1 MSMPPSLLPTPSGA
15 EAPAAGLAGGGDPLF
30 QPPVGR
36 ERRGPG
42 IAIRLFGV
50 LLLVSLVP
58 LALVGAWMLEGT
70 SDAMKRSVRD
80 VQLAVISDIT
90 RSIATSLLQTRQELE
105 ATGEILLGDGDTP
118 DAVRQAQAIARMRHN
133 PLFDQLVVY
142 APTGELVLYL
152 QAPEALLG
160 PPEAVMPPQLKAGLQ
175 EAPFVTGQVTTD
187 GTTPRVLVGIR
198 VMVGEELRAYLVT
211 GLSLASLCQVLK
223 QVSDDRFGGVSDR
236 IYVLDEHGRIIA
248 HADQTRAAL
257 LEDRRGRGILR
268 GLGPQVNF
276 RHRFGSVPQYFDE
289 QGHEWL
295 GALETLPDLGWA
307 VAVEHPHEQVYATV
321 YAMRRRLLL
330 GALGAG
336 LGMLVVAALV
346 ARRVTRPLRS
356 LVTGIRSLAG
366 REFRARVPVER
377 TDELGTLATAFNDM
391 ASALET
397 SEATLARESRIRAD
411 LSRYLSPEVVEEVIH
426 HPEKLRLGGERRVV
440 TVLFADIS
448 GFLSLA
454 ERLPPETLVAILNE
468 LFTIGTEIVMRR
480 GGIVDKFIGDCIMAV
495 FGVPEPLESHAR
507 AAVLA
512 AEDLLR
518 WLEAGNRRWEK
529 TYGVTLSLT
538 IGIHSGPVVAGN
550 IGSEKR
556 LEYTVIGD
564 TVNVASRLESLAR
577 PGQILVSEATRQAL
591 GDEFECEAAGLHTVS
606 GRSGATLVFRINPG

>member
-1 MSMPPSLLPTPSGA
+1 MAGRV
-15 EAPAAGLAGGGDPLF
+15 PAAPS
-30 QPPVGR
+30 GR

-42 IAIRLFGV
+42 IAFRLFCV

-90 RSIATSLLQTRQELE
+90 RSISTALLQTRQELE
-105 ATGEILLGDGDTP
+105 ATGEILLGEGGTSDDI
-118 DAVRQAQAIARMRHN
+118 RQAQAIARMRHN

-152 QAPEALLG
+152 QAPDEMLG
-160 PPEAVMPPQLKAGLQ
+160 PPDATIPPKLKAGLQ
-175 EAPFVTGQVTTD
+175 ESPFVTGPVTTD
-187 GTTPRVLVGIR
+187 GSTPR
-198 VMVGEELRAYLVT
+198 VMVGLRVMVGGQLRAYLVT
-211 GLSLASLCQVLK
+211 GLSLAPLCQVLK
-223 QVSDDRFGGVSDR
+223 QVSDDRFGGASDR
-236 IYVLDEHGRIIA
+236 IYVLDEQGRIIA
-248 HADQTRAAL
+248 HADQARAAL
-257 LEDRRGRGILR
+257 LEDRRGRGIFR

-295 GALETLPDLGWA
+295 GALETLPELGWA

-321 YAMRRRLLL
+321 YAMRQRLLL

-346 ARRVTRPLRS
+346 AGRVTKPLRA
-356 LVTGIRSLAG
+356 LVAGIRALGG
-366 REFRARVPVER
+366 RAFQARVPVER
-377 TDELGTLATAFNDM
+377 SDELGTLATAFNDM
-391 ASALET
+391 AAALET

-591 GDEFECEAAGLHTVS
+591 GNEFECEAAGLHTVS
-606 GRSGATLVFRINPG
+606 GRSGATLVFSINPG